1 MNKVMEV
8 ARADDVTGNLHSV
21 AITAP
26 DRQRSTNF
34 YSSTIEDQPTKDLHR
49 KEEHIGPFLIGVF
62 LTLIGQGFWMLLEC
76 VLCY

>member
-34 YSSTIEDQPTKDLHR
+34 YSSTIKDQPRIYIERRNILDH
-49 KEEHIGPFLIGVF
+49 F
-62 LTLIGQGFWMLLEC
+62 
-76 VLCY
+76 